1 MKRILITGFMPFN
14 NASLNPAWEAVK
26 GVTAPEGVELVKK
39 EISVVFGQAIDELL
53 QAVEE
58 LHPDA
63 VICVGLA
70 QGRNGITPERVAINV
85 NDARIPDNAGA
96 CPVDEAIRADGP
108 AAYFTKLPIKAI
120 VEAINA
126 AGIKSQVSNTAGTY
140 VCSGGNAGVRTGGHY
155 KGIDHRC
162 RGDGEGLPVKG
173 TVILRRSGEL
183 GRRIALARERTGK
196 DGDPDTDRTCAESA
210 GSGLYPLFR
219 F

>member
-96 CPVDEAIRADGP
+96 CPVDEAIRTDGP

-140 VCSGGNAGVRTGGHY
+140 VCNNIMYGLLYA
-155 KGIDHRC
+155 IDHQYPDMIGGFIHVPASTEMLPEIPEGTPVFELADITKGLTIAVEETAKAC
-162 RGDGEGLPVKG
+162 R
-173 TVILRRSGEL
+173 
-183 GRRIALARERTGK
+183 
-196 DGDPDTDRTCAESA
+196 
-210 GSGLYPLFR
+210 
-219 F
+219 

>member
-1 MKRILITGFMPFN
+1 MKKILITGFMPFN

-85 NDARIPDNAGA
+85 NDARIPDNAGPA
-96 CPVDEAIRADGP
+96 RWMKPSARTVRQPTLRSCPSRP
-108 AAYFTKLPIKAI
+108 SWKP
-120 VEAINA
+120 
-126 AGIKSQVSNTAGTY
+126 
-140 VCSGGNAGVRTGGHY
+140 
-155 KGIDHRC
+155 
-162 RGDGEGLPVKG
+162 
-173 TVILRRSGEL
+173 
-183 GRRIALARERTGK
+183 
-196 DGDPDTDRTCAESA
+196 
-210 GSGLYPLFR
+210 
-219 F
+219 